1 MSRAKIVKKGIELL
15 IEAVTPKK
23 GKGGRPK
30 RKRGPKPKPKAV
42 AKKSVARKKP
52 EEPLSK
58 KAKAEIQR
66 LSGVKLKDLKNKSPS
81 EQREYLKA
89 KSDIADIK
97 EPNLP
102 RRRATGPPGAVPVEQ
117 GPLLSKVL
125 LPENMSKARIR
136 SLIKQGK
143 AKWVIDKNGKRKL
156 VSTGEFAPERGTVG
170 EEMGLSGKGRLPT
183 EADIEKMG
191 GFEIK
196 KHGGKV
202 KGYKK
207 GGSINRGEEEASK
220 AQRKAWK
227 QVIKYGRE
235 KDPVATAET
244 TKRHAR
250 NKAKLE
256 AIAEKKKQDFLADA
270 EKFNKTSYIQG
281 RPRATIRNIKARDVD
296 KERTARGVG
305 AAKRGFGRATYSDK
319 WY

>member
-1 MSRAKIVKKGIELL
+1 MSRAKIVLEGIEYF

-30 RKRGPKPKPKAV
+30 RKRGPKPKPKPKAV
-42 AKKSVARKKP
+42 AKKPVAPKKP

-97 EPNLP
+97 EPDLP

-117 GPLLSKVL
+117 GDLLSKVL
-125 LPENMSKARIR
+125 LPEKMSKAKAR
-136 SLIKQGK
+136 SLLMQGK
-143 AKWVIDKNGKRKL
+143 AKIVTDKNGKKKL
-156 VSTGEFAPERGTVG
+156 VSTGEYAPARETIA

-191 GFEIK
+191 GFEIN

-202 KGYKK
+202 KRNM
-207 GGSINRGEEEASK
+207 GG
-220 AQRKAWK
+220 
-227 QVIKYGRE
+227 
-235 KDPVATAET
+235 PV
-244 TKRHAR
+244 
-250 NKAKLE
+250 
-256 AIAEKKKQDFLADA
+256 
-270 EKFNKTSYIQG
+270 
-281 RPRATIRNIKARDVD
+281 
-296 KERTARGVG
+296 RGVG
-305 AAKRGFGRATYSDK
+305 AARQGFGKAKYSDK
-319 WY
+319 LY

>member
-1 MSRAKIVKKGIELL
+1 MVASIGTRL
-15 IEAVTPKK
+15 IGRKA
-23 GKGGRPK
+23 GRPK
-30 RKRGPKPKPKAV
+30 RRRGPNPKPKAV
-42 AKKSVARKKP
+42 AKKPVARKKP
-52 EEPLSK
+52 EK
-58 KAKAEIQR
+58 IVRTKAERAELRR
-66 LSGVKLKDLKNKSPS
+66 LIKSQESDEVADLKNP
-81 EQREYLKA
+81 
-89 KSDIADIK
+89 
-97 EPNLP
+97 LP

-220 AQRKAWK
+220 AQRGK
-227 QVIKYGRE
+227 E
-235 KDPVATAET
+235 KTKVATAET

-281 RPRATIRNIKARDVD
+281 RPRATVRNIKARDVD